1 MFEFITDTEERGQVG
16 IGTLIVFIAMV
27 LVAAIAA
34 GVLINTAGFLQTQAE
49 ATGQESTDLVSE
61 RIDVSSSVGII
72 DSAADGTLEQVR
84 LTVSG
89 APGADD
95 IDLGDTTI
103 QGVGPGGQQ
112 NLVFAA
118 GAVANNDV
126 SVPDGTNETDVPAQV
141 NEFTTE
147 IDVGVSELG
156 TDEPYQLNV
165 THNGETDTEPIDPS
179 NNEDDQIVTVDLT
192 DVDPSTNVSK
202 NVTIRLEDDS
212 GSLVSGGTEKDAE
225 VALSADSSLTTD
237 SASNDLENDTIEAPA
252 EIDEDAGNIT
262 VAVNNETAANL
273 TISTDDTTLVN
284 DSLSTG
290 VLEFN
295 LTATNGDEIDP
306 ATVDELEVELVDQ
319 SDADNVLD
327 SATVSTVDSVQSVDD
342 LRADEFAVE
351 EEGNFEES
359 AVLGNQDQYTVVL
372 NPEFGALENPD
383 RNPTTFGEG
392 DSATLDLV
400 SPAGS
405 TTQVELRAPDL
416 FNEDGQAVRL

>member
-61 RIDVSSSVGII
+61 RIDVSSSVGIV
-72 DSAADGTLEQVR
+72 DTAADGTLEQVR

-118 GAVANNDV
+118 GAVADNDV
-126 SVPDGTNETDVPAQV
+126 SVPDGEN
-141 NEFTTE
+141 E
-147 IDVGVSELG
+147 IDAPGEINEYTDEVRVGVGDLTADEDHFVNI
-156 TDEPYQLNV
+156 TDGDGN
-165 THNGETDTEPIDPS
+165 TDSITIDPTVD
-179 NNEDDQIVTVDLT
+179 EDDNIVTVSLENIEPRDA
-192 DVDPSTNVSK
+192 PNG
-202 NVTIRLEDDS
+202 NVTITLENS
-212 GSLVSGGTEKDAE
+212 SSIINGQESDA
-225 VALSADSSLTTD
+225 VVRSSADNDLTTEN
-237 SASNDLENDTIEAPA
+237 ASSDLDPDTIEAPA

-262 VAVNNETAANL
+262 IAVNNDTAANL
-273 TISTDDTTLVN
+273 TVTAGDTTLVN
-284 DSLSTG
+284 NSLTTG

-295 LTATNGDEIDP
+295 LNATNGGEIDP

-319 SDADNVLD
+319 NDADNVLD

-351 EEGNFEES
+351 DGGSFRPS

-400 SPAGS
+400 SPAGA

>member
-118 GAVANNDV
+118 GAVAQNRV
-126 SVPDGTNETDVPAQV
+126 SVPDGTNETDVPADF
-141 NEFTTE
+141 NEYTTE
-147 IDVGVSELG
+147 IDVGVGELSA
-156 TDEPYQLNV
+156 DEDHTVNV
-165 THNGETDTEPIDPS
+165 TNGSDVSDTKTIDPTAG
-179 NNEDDQIVTVDLT
+179 EDDQIVTVTLSNISASESDTLT
-192 DVDPSTNVSK
+192 VTVENSGTDISTEVDDEQT
-202 NVTIRLEDDS
+202 
-212 GSLVSGGTEKDAE
+212 AE
-225 VALSADSSLTTD
+225 VAQSADSSITSTPGGP
-237 SASNDLENDTIEAPA
+237 DTIDAPA
-252 EIDEDAGNIT
+252 EIDEDASSIT
-262 VAVNNETAANL
+262 VAVGNTTDANTLNVSDGNGKVDTVDVSNSSGENFTVQFSNINPAAVDSL
-273 TISTDDTTLVN
+273 EVTLVN
-284 DSLSTG
+284 TD
-290 VLEFN
+290 N
-295 LTATNGDEIDP
+295 DDE
-306 ATVDELEVELVDQ
+306 
-319 SDADNVLD
+319 VLD
-327 SATVSTVDSVQSVDD
+327 AADVAVVDSVQSVDD